1 MIPFFSQINPSDFG
15 SQSLKYKLLLW
26 DLFSFGVEPQVKI
39 SVKLSQVETLRQ
51 QETGGGGGVNMYP
64 LYETVFLR
72 LNRNEFQ
79 SSPFAFSLAWAAINF
94 FLFFFVCFV
103 LIFLRGGGV
112 AVLPTL
118 LWEGRGSPSLLP
130 RISGSQFRS

>member
-15 SQSLKYKLLLW
+15 SQSLKYKLLFW

-51 QETGGGGGVNMYP
+51 QETGGGGGGVNMYP
-64 LYETVFLR
+64 LY
-72 LNRNEFQ
+72 
-79 SSPFAFSLAWAAINF
+79 
-94 FLFFFVCFV
+94 VCFV

-118 LWEGRGSPSLLP
+118 LWEGRGSASLLP

>member
-15 SQSLKYKLLLW
+15 SQSLKYKLLFC

-79 SSPFAFSLAWAAINF
+79 SSPFAFSLACAAINF
-94 FLFFFVCFV
+94 FFSFLFVLSLFF
-103 LIFLRGGGV
+103 
-112 AVLPTL
+112 
-118 LWEGRGSPSLLP
+118 
-130 RISGSQFRS
+130 